1 MASNSNIPIGLSSEP
16 SCAVGEKELVA
27 PLTWQSAGP
36 NLRFKELLSFMRVS
50 KSKAYELIKK
60 DPTFPKGIPLY
71 DGERSPKVYRVRDA
85 LAWIEMRSSK
95 CRNNSPLP
103 N

>member
-1 MASNSNIPIGLSSEP
+1 MASNSNIPIGFSNEP
-16 SCAVGEKELVA
+16 SCSIGEKELVA
-27 PLTWQSAGP
+27 PIIWQNASP
-36 NLRFKELLSFMRVS
+36 NLRFKELISFMRVS
-50 KSKAYELIKK
+50 KSKAYELIKT

-95 CRNNSPLP
+95 SRNNSPFS

>member
-85 LAWIEMRSSK
+85 LAWIEMRSGK
-95 CRNNSPLP
+95 CRNNSPLA

>member
-50 KSKAYELIKK
+50 KSKAYELIKT